1 MRKKFLS
8 NIQIKRYNDR
18 FEKLCQE
25 PLKRAKQML
34 VMRDVTAKKNCI
46 LKDKN
51 NLRQKSDIVKLQD
64 WQNDKILMEYARNS
78 EILKIIS
85 AFIGNDIHTIHTMYI
100 NKPPDRGSG
109 SSRHPPHQ
117 DLWYFP
123 FRPSNRIVASWS
135 ALEIINEKNGCLYVI
150 PGSHKSNLLKHC
162 YPSKGGIVNKA
173 YHQIKG
179 FDINSVSNL
188 IPLHMQPGDTV
199 FFHPLLFHGSG
210 PNYSNS
216 FRRAISTHFAGGQ
229 CHQIKVNHRNNQWS
243 IKKESEEMAIKQK
256 FGNITYHQIWQLK
269 SRCIK
274 GKRGLNTWGLDTD
287 D

>member
-1 MRKKFLS
+1 MSERLSNLIKQLDSHKLHKENNFSFSFKYTVNNEILSNKERYFYEENGFIMRKKFLS

-150 PGSHKSNLLKHC
+150 PGSHKSNLLK
-162 YPSKGGIVNKA
+162 
-173 YHQIKG
+173 
-179 FDINSVSNL
+179 
-188 IPLHMQPGDTV
+188 
-199 FFHPLLFHGSG
+199 
-210 PNYSNS
+210 
-216 FRRAISTHFAGGQ
+216 
-229 CHQIKVNHRNNQWS
+229 
-243 IKKESEEMAIKQK
+243 
-256 FGNITYHQIWQLK
+256 
-269 SRCIK
+269 
-274 GKRGLNTWGLDTD
+274 
-287 D
+287 